1 MVGSNYFIC
10 FDMVTE
16 EKYIIEVYSTP
27 TEQMYSCKIGNRT
40 IHTADIQNILDFIS
54 EKKTTPN
61 DDAVMGFYE
70 DNPNGKD

>member
-1 MVGSNYFIC
+1 M
-10 FDMVTE
+10 E
-16 EKYIIEVYSTP
+16 EKYNIEVYYTP
-27 TEQMYSCKIGNRT
+27 TEQMFKCKIGNRT

-70 DNPNGKD
+70 DNSNGKD

>member
-1 MVGSNYFIC
+1 M
-10 FDMVTE
+10 E
-16 EKYIIEVYSTP
+16 EKYNIEVYSIP
-27 TEQMYSCKIGNRT
+27 TEVKDFKRQMYSCKIGNRT

-54 EKKTTPN
+54 EKKTTSN